1 MRACKMLGKFGVS
14 SCHSFGLAGVCI
26 LAGIFLPLV
35 GGVDLSKQ
43 THFNGLFKIQ
53 LPGLL

>member
-14 SCHSFGLAGVCI
+14 SSHSFDLSGVCFLAGT
-26 LAGIFLPLV
+26 FLPLV
-35 GGVDLSKQ
+35 GGVDSSKQ